1 MLFFRDEKYAEHL
14 NVKQTKGK
22 KKKKTL
28 HAFYHTQPWLV
39 LSIQVKSMIKS
50 VIKCLQNKSTD
61 ACSKTDTCLPFGCTE
76 INYVLYFNIN
86 YIKPLR
92 PEKVMNCYHFS
103 KKDLITDKMTRAKAI
118 RRLLIMDFQT

>member
-1 MLFFRDEKYAEHL
+1 
-14 NVKQTKGK
+14 
-22 KKKKTL
+22 
-28 HAFYHTQPWLV
+28 
-39 LSIQVKSMIKS
+39 MIKS

-118 RRLLIMDFQT
+118 QRLLIMDFQT